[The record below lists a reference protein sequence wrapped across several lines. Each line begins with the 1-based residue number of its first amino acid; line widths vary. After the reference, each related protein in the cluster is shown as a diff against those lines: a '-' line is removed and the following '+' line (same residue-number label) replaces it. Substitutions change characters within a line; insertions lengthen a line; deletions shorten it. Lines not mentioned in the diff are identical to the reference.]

1 MDRTRKIRLISNSFY
16 NAGLERAK
24 RRDLTGAVEY
34 LKKCLNLNKYH
45 IDARNL
51 LGLIYYEM
59 GEVSEALVQWVI
71 SMNFKEQDNRADYYL
86 DQIQRKQDR
95 LDQASA
101 TIQKYNQALL
111 QAQRRSGDLTAYK
124 SCRS

>member
-1 MDRTRKIRLISNSFY
+1 MMDRTRKIRLISNSFY

-51 LGLIYYEM
+51 LGLIY
-59 GEVSEALVQWVI
+59 
-71 SMNFKEQDNRADYYL
+71 
-86 DQIQRKQDR
+86 
-95 LDQASA
+95 
-101 TIQKYNQALL
+101 
-111 QAQRRSGDLTAYK
+111 
-124 SCRS
+124 

>member
-95 LDQASA
+95 RFRNIIRRFCRRRPEA
-101 TIQKYNQALL
+101 TIWRPYSL
-111 QAQRRSGDLTAYK
+111 QEL
-124 SCRS
+124 

>member
-24 RRDLTGAVEY
+24 RRELTGAVEY

-59 GEVSEALVQWVI
+59 GEAALALKEWVI
-71 SMNFKEQDNRADYYL
+71 SKNLRH
-86 DQIQRKQDR
+86 
-95 LDQASA
+95 
-101 TIQKYNQALL
+101 
-111 QAQRRSGDLTAYK
+111 
-124 SCRS
+124 

>member
-71 SMNFKEQDNRADYYL
+71 SMNFKEQDNR
-86 DQIQRKQDR
+86 
-95 LDQASA
+95 
-101 TIQKYNQALL
+101 
-111 QAQRRSGDLTAYK
+111 G
-124 SCRS
+124 

>member
-1 MDRTRKIRLISNSFY
+1 MMDRTRKIRLISNSFY

-51 LGLIYYEM
+51 LGLIIM
-59 GEVSEALVQWVI
+59 RWVRCRRRWC
-71 SMNFKEQDNRADYYL
+71 SGL
-86 DQIQRKQDR
+86 
-95 LDQASA
+95 SA
-101 TIQKYNQALL
+101 
-111 QAQRRSGDLTAYK
+111 
-124 SCRS
+124 

>member
-1 MDRTRKIRLISNSFY
+1 MMDRTRKIRLISNSFY
-16 NAGLERAK
+16 NAGLELAK

-59 GEVSEALVQWVI
+59 GEAALALKEWVI
-71 SMNFKEQDNRADYYL
+71 SKNLRHRGNIADDYIRDMRDNRQY
-86 DQIQRKQDR
+86 
-95 LDQASA
+95 
-101 TIQKYNQALL
+101 
-111 QAQRRSGDLTAYK
+111 
-124 SCRS
+124 

>member
-1 MDRTRKIRLISNSFY
+1 
-16 NAGLERAK
+16 
-24 RRDLTGAVEY
+24 
-34 LKKCLNLNKYH
+34 
-45 IDARNL
+45 
-51 LGLIYYEM
+51 M

-71 SMNFKEQDNRADYYL
+71 SMNFREQDNRADYYL

-111 QAQRRSGDLTAYK
+111 QAQTK